1 MASRI
6 LRLPTV
12 LLRTGL
18 SRSTVYA
25 RVAEGTFPRQLSLGP
40 NTVGWRETDIDTW
53 IDGLTA
59 IRTDEGN
66 RAKPM
71 RGRVA

>member
-12 LLRTGL
+12 LSRTGL
-18 SRSTVYA
+18 SRSTIYA

-40 NTVGWRETDIDTW
+40 NTVGWRETDIDAW
-53 IDGLTA
+53 IDSLSSVRYAAGYQ
-59 IRTDEGN
+59 
-66 RAKPM
+66 AKTM
-71 RGRVA
+71 RGNAV